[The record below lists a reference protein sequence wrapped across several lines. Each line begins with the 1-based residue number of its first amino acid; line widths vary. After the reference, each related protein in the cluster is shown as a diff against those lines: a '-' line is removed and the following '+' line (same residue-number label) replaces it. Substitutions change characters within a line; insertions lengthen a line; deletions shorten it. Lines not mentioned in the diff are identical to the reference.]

1 MFLSYGVEHVVLSLV
16 PHESFDFVGQA
27 LLFKISQ
34 TVANL
39 SDKALVKLTAF
50 LVAAVGCPVV
60 DEGCPAPS
68 IFDKG

>member
-27 LLFKISQ
+27 LFFEIGQ

-50 LVAAVGCPVV
+50 LVASVGCPVV
-60 DEGCPAPS
+60 DQGCPAPS
-68 IFDKG
+68 IFDEG